1 MHERTQNERWPS
13 ESNPSKSQ
21 EWYCTIQVETVF
33 PSPIETPE
41 EASVG
46 PAPEQLVARYAH
58 NIIITGIIISSLFP
72 PESSFQQNHNPK

>member
-1 MHERTQNERWPS
+1 MAIRI
-13 ESNPSKSQ
+13 KSIKIPKMVQ
-21 EWYCTIQVETVF
+21 IQVDITVF